1 MLTNAF
7 LSFCTQCVELR
18 GSPSLHPSC
27 RRRNNLSSKPP
38 PSHAVCE
45 LGRGSIS
52 ARQTWAC
59 SMSLK
64 GLFLAFVPIVPCSIG
79 FLRLTLRLA
88 TDLAETSA
96 LAVGT
101 SRAPGREVL
110 LDTISRTW
118 RTGEADPPGCYRG
131 SARCY
136 SGGAAGISRCD
147 RSDLES
153 HLDLATVR

>member
-1 MLTNAF
+1 
-7 LSFCTQCVELR
+7 
-18 GSPSLHPSC
+18 
-27 RRRNNLSSKPP
+27 
-38 PSHAVCE
+38 
-45 LGRGSIS
+45 
-52 ARQTWAC
+52 
-59 SMSLK
+59 MSLK

-118 RTGEADPPGCYRG
+118 RTGEADPVWASLAVTAEALVATPEVL
-131 SARCY
+131 
-136 SGGAAGISRCD
+136 
-147 RSDLES
+147 LEFQDVTGQI
-153 HLDLATVR
+153 LKVI

>member
-59 SMSLK
+59 SMSFEGPLSS
-64 GLFLAFVPIVPCSIG
+64 ICSNRAM
-79 FLRLTLRLA
+79 LHRLLA
-88 TDLAETSA
+88 THFTTCNRL
-96 LAVGT
+96 
-101 SRAPGREVL
+101 GREL
-110 LDTISRTW
+110 LSFRV
-118 RTGEADPPGCYRG
+118 GEASTRVGGQLTIPLTCGLKLCHEAPHTTLELALVW
-131 SARCY
+131 SAC
-136 SGGAAGISRCD
+136 ISEKAWLIFSKLYQD
-147 RSDLES
+147 W
-153 HLDLATVR
+153 